1 MVAIRAN
8 NAIGLNGLSTG
19 LSLAGSGVST
29 TGYSDSSG
37 NCHPAT
43 TDKCDNLE
51 WEWFYRILK
60 VTSADGAQHTL
71 FFNADLQSTSPQI
84 DLFAPILVKIPNG
97 SGFSDT
103 DIEDYARSLTSYP
116 PSCSV
121 GQLCN
126 STGPLT
132 VTVASGTSTLAS
144 GSVSATSCAAVITT
158 RAPGTVATDAIR
170 WNFAS
175 APGTADALMIVQAYV
190 AANKVNFLR
199 CNPTAV
205 SQTGT
210 ALVINWMVTR

>member
-1 MVAIRAN
+1 M
-8 NAIGLNGLSTG
+8 
-19 LSLAGSGVST
+19 
-29 TGYSDSSG
+29 
-37 NCHPAT
+37 
-43 TDKCDNLE
+43 
-51 WEWFYRILK
+51 K
-60 VTSADGAQHTL
+60 VTSADGARSILYYLALTCNPHCHR
-71 FFNADLQSTSPQI
+71 STCLLRFWSKSPS
-84 DLFAPILVKIPNG
+84 G

-144 GSVSATSCAAVITT
+144 GSISGTYCSAVITT
-158 RAPGTVATDAIR
+158 FAPGTITTDAIR

-175 APGTADALMIVQAYV
+175 APTTADALMTVQAYV

-199 CNPTAV
+199 CNSTAA

-210 ALVINWMVTR
+210 ALIINWMVTR